1 MQTMKKKFE
10 AYNTTTEWKLD
21 NAKQVELESEM
32 NTLFSCSHDA
42 VVARNKILEAEILR
56 DAGVVEVARNFG
68 FTIKSYRQLQV
79 VLQKRPFWNST
90 INSGKHKCSGAVC
103 IRCRVCNTRSTEH
116 TIEEF
121 IAYRARPQ
129 VKSKMQ
135 NLDLA
140 TQHRCGSENPDEVEF
155 VDSCYLKNLVK
166 DRIYE
171 SYREPGV
178 TVVAT
183 GSWFMCMNSGL
194 LHYCK
199 NDESCSKMSL
209 EIHDGSPLSYSC
221 ALTSLAKKPVV
232 ESWQAWDG
240 VHFHSVARINSI
252 QNSIAITRKNGRF
265 EDVPANHTPGKTTD
279 FAIPLA
285 VDNVFDNQLCLSDW
299 EAVSQFQDDE
309 RNSSSFQTVNNAL
322 LRCIKRKKEIVLK
335 QVKGAVGHT
344 DEQPFHGEPLLH
356 DMEVLVLVNQ
366 VMRLV
371 LIFRNNILINY
382 CVKTPKFE

>member
-1 MQTMKKKFE
+1 MSEPGKRRKHGMPETQDFDGRYPIVEYENSDEEREDQVYIEKFIE
-10 AYNTTTEWKLD
+10 LQSVKNPKEKLKRWEQFRTAQERKRD
-21 NAKQVELESEM
+21 N
-32 NTLFSCSHDA
+32 
-42 VVARNKILEAEILR
+42 RNYAAMPKILEDRLGEAKQPDDEEREYLEREAEIDTAYILN
-56 DAGVVEVARNFG
+56 G
-68 FTIKSYRQLQV
+68 
-79 VLQKRPFWNST
+79 NST
-90 INSGKHKCSGAVC
+90 
-103 IRCRVCNTRSTEH
+103 
-116 TIEEF
+116 
-121 IAYRARPQ
+121 
-129 VKSKMQ
+129 
-135 NLDLA
+135 
-140 TQHRCGSENPDEVEF
+140 
-155 VDSCYLKNLVK
+155 
-166 DRIYE
+166 
-171 SYREPGV
+171 
-178 TVVAT
+178 
-183 GSWFMCMNSGL
+183 
-194 LHYCK
+194 
-199 NDESCSKMSL
+199 
-209 EIHDGSPLSYSC
+209 
-221 ALTSLAKKPVV
+221 
-232 ESWQAWDG
+232 
-240 VHFHSVARINSI
+240 
-252 QNSIAITRKNGRF
+252 IAITRKNGRF